1 MNRVLLP
8 ATWEWHVARDY
19 EAGSAIAA
27 ERLLLAWRRN
37 PELLLCAATGTSP
50 TRAYE
55 LFVQLMLSETKRR
68 TGLRILKLDEWGGLL
83 PDDPATCETYLQENL
98 IQPLEISPDRYL
110 GFQSDT
116 LSPSKE
122 CTRVSAWLG
131 ANGPID
137 VCVLGVGVN
146 GHLGFNEPNDALNA
160 DCHVAELTSAS
171 LSHAMLSSTSRQP
184 SHGLTVGMRD
194 ILASR
199 LVLLLVFGEAKAE
212 QLKRLV
218 TGGLS
223 TNFPASFLTL
233 HQQVVCVC
241 DEAAAARL
249 PEISQSMASDDQ

>member
-1 MNRVLLP
+1 M
-8 ATWEWHVARDY
+8 ARRRF
-19 EAGSAIAA
+19 SASDPVTSRANLDA
-27 ERLLLAWRRN
+27 PDNTGTAPLCLASALGHHGCVSLLLDNGAQVDRVD
-37 PELLLCAATGTSP
+37 EGGTSALHAAG
-50 TRAYE
+50 RAGCGE
-55 LFVQLMLSETKRR
+55 L
-68 TGLRILKLDEWGGLL
+68 GLTLPGRGG
-83 PDDPATCETYLQENL
+83 
-98 IQPLEISPDRYL
+98 S
-110 GFQSDT
+110 
-116 LSPSKE
+116 
-122 CTRVSAWLG
+122 
-131 ANGPID
+131 
-137 VCVLGVGVN
+137 
-146 GHLGFNEPNDALNA
+146 
-160 DCHVAELTSAS
+160 LTAAS